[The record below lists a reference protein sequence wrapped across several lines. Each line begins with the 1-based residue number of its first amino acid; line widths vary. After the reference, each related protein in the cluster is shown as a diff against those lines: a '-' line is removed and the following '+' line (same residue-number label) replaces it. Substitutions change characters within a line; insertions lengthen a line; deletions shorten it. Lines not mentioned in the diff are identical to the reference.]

1 MSAWKSDGPIS
12 MPKPQEH
19 SIMIGMYGFG
29 YTQFGIAHDI
39 TEADYMNFRRNPGAP
54 TVLPGET
61 VRDDADLDNDV
72 EFL

>member
-1 MSAWKSDGPIS
+1 
-12 MPKPQEH
+12 
-19 SIMIGMYGFG
+19 MIGMYGFG

-54 TVLPGET
+54 TVLPSET
-61 VRDDADLDNDV
+61 VRDDADLDNKT